1 MSNVS
6 TLSSGI
12 TMGVDLGDRVS
23 HYSVLDS
30 RGGELERGKI
40 ETRWADFESFFRSRA
55 SCRVVIEASTHSPW
69 VNHLL
74 RELGHEVLVAN
85 PRRVRLISE
94 NPNKHDRMDPELL
107 ARLGRFD
114 PKLLS
119 PIRPR
124 SLDAHADLALVRS
137 RHLLVRQR
145 TSLANHVRSMVKT
158 LGGRIPSDIGPAALA
173 NRARGYVPEALRECL
188 EPLLRSLAFVNAQI
202 RELERRIERIC
213 RHKYPETERLR
224 QVDGVG
230 VLTSLTF
237 VLTIEDP
244 DRFERC
250 RDVGPYLGLV
260 PRRDASGQRDP
271 ELPITKAG
279 DKHLRWLL
287 GQCAQRMLGRFGKD
301 SDLRRWGL
309 ALADRGKKNAKKRAV
324 TAVARK
330 LGVLLLSLWRSGEEY
345 EPLRNTQRRAKTA
358 A

>member
-1 MSNVS
+1 
-6 TLSSGI
+6 
-12 TMGVDLGDRVS
+12 MGVDLGDRVS
-23 HYSVLDS
+23 HYSVLDAA
-30 RGGELERGKI
+30 GKELERGAI
-40 ETRWADFESFFRSRA
+40 ETRWADFESFFRSRS
-55 SCRVVIEASTHSPW
+55 SCRVVIETSTHSPW

-74 RELGHEVLVAN
+74 LELGHEVLVAN

-94 NPNKHDRMDPELL
+94 NPNKHDRIDPLLL

-114 PKLLS
+114 PQLLS
-119 PIRPR
+119 PIRHR
-124 SLDAHADLALVRS
+124 SLEAHADLARVRS

-145 TSLANHVRSMVKT
+145 TSLANHIRSVVKSM
-158 LGGRIPSDIGPAALA
+158 GGRIPSDIGPAALPRKA
-173 NRARGYVPEALRECL
+173 GAYVPEELRECL
-188 EPLLRSLAFVNAQI
+188 EPLFQTLAFVQSRI
-202 RELERRIERIC
+202 RELEKRIERLC
-213 RHKYPETERLR
+213 RRKYPETERLR
-224 QVDGVG
+224 QVAGVG
-230 VLTSLTF
+230 PITSLTF

-244 DRFERC
+244 DRFDRC

-287 GQCAQRMLGRFGKD
+287 VQCSQRILGRYGKD

-324 TAVARK
+324 TALARK

-345 EPLRNTQRRAKTA
+345 EPLRNTERSARNA